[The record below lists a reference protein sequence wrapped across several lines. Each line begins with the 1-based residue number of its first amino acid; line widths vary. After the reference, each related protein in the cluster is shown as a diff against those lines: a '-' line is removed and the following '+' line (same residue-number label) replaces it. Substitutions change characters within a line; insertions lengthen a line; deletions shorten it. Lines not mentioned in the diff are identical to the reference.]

1 MFEQISERLA
11 RLKFSWETIVN
22 SGQVCLLL
30 MFQVLFWTFVVNS
43 ALTRTLAG
51 ANLILYGVLWVL
63 HGIYPLLIENRRTS
77 VAISS
82 GVIVVSGCSIIG
94 LGIATILSLMVE
106 VDWVLRMA
114 GIFYNLAFFAWIFV
128 ILKVAPTIT
137 RELVIGVVFCFVAT
151 GYAFVCNVLVV
162 MRTLVTDLP
171 HITADWE
178 QAIGYIVSGG
188 AMIGWTLCVMRKTAS
203 ANFRWLVPAFIIAGI
218 IFIGFGIVTAT
229 VLISR

>member
-1 MFEQISERLA
+1 MFKQISERLA

-128 ILKVAPTIT
+128 IIKTAPIIT
-137 RELVIGVVFCFVAT
+137 RGLLIGVVLCVMAI
-151 GYAFVCNVLVV
+151 GYALVCNALMVMNAIVSDIPRVAVLW
-162 MRTLVTDLP
+162 D
-171 HITADWE
+171 
-178 QAIGYIVSGG
+178 QAIGYIVSGC

-203 ANFRWLVPAFIIAGI
+203 ANFRWLVTAFIIAGI
-218 IFIGFGIVTAT
+218 IFIGFGVVLAT